1 MYNVLKI
8 DLTKERVI
16 NIFKKQI
23 KKQKEKTKKIKPE
36 QKKKIIIYVLLVV
49 AVLYIAYTIYLLI
62 KQPTNV
68 FTIEEGTLYQEET
81 DIGYVIRNETVVRG
95 NNYKNGMEQ
104 IKTEGQRAS
113 KDENIFRYYSTN
125 EESLKQKIAEL
136 DTKIQEA
143 MAQDTG
149 IFTADMKSLEDQI
162 DEKLKEINEITDV
175 ATLTEYKKEIDN
187 LITRKAKIAGDL
199 SPKGSYLNELIEERK
214 QYESQLNS
222 GAEYVKAPMSGIV
235 SYKVDGLEETL
246 TPDNF
251 GSINKEFLEKLN
263 LKTGEIVA
271 TSEEAGKVID
281 NFACY
286 IATISSSEEA
296 KQAEVGDDVKIRL
309 SNNAEIS
316 AEITSISQENENE
329 VLLILKVN
337 EQIEELINYRKI
349 SFDLIWW
356 DETGLKI
363 PNEAIVE
370 IDGLKYVVRNRA
382 GYLNKILVNV
392 TKQGE
397 DYSIVQPYTTEE
409 LKELGL
415 SNEEINSY
423 RKISLYDEIVLNP
436 DLNEVE

>member
-1 MYNVLKI
+1 MEKQN
-8 DLTKERVI
+8 KEQV
-16 NIFKKQI
+16 KT
-23 KKQKEKTKKIKPE
+23 TKKTTVN
-36 QKKKIIIYVLLVV
+36 QKKKIILNIIIV
-49 AVLYIAYTIYLLI
+49 AVLIYVVYAIYLLI
-62 KQPTNV
+62 KEPTNI

-81 DIGYVIRNETVVRG
+81 DIGYVIRKETVVRG

-104 IKTEGQRAS
+104 IKAEGERAA

-136 DTKIQEA
+136 DEQIQTA
-143 MAQDTG
+143 MTEDTS
-149 IFTADMKSLEDQI
+149 IFSADIKSLEDQI

-175 ATLTEYKKEIDN
+175 TTLTEYKKEIDN
-187 LITRKAKIAGDL
+187 LITKKAKIAGDL
-199 SPKGSYLNELIEERK
+199 SPQGSYLNQLIEERK

-409 LKELGL
+409 LKELGF

-423 RKISLYDEIVLNP
+423 RKISLYDEIILNP
-436 DLNEVE
+436 DLSEVE

>member
-1 MYNVLKI
+1 MEKQN
-8 DLTKERVI
+8 
-16 NIFKKQI
+16 KKR
-23 KKQKEKTKKIKPE
+23 EKTTKKTTMN
-36 QKKKIIIYVLLVV
+36 QKKKIILNVIIV
-49 AVLYIAYTIYLLI
+49 AVLIYVVYAIYLLI
-62 KQPTNV
+62 KEPTNI

-81 DIGYVIRNETVVRG
+81 DIGYVIRKETVVRG

-104 IKTEGQRAS
+104 IKAEGERAA

-136 DTKIQEA
+136 DEQIQTA
-143 MAQDTG
+143 MTEDTS
-149 IFTADMKSLEDQI
+149 IFSADIKSLEDQI

-175 ATLTEYKKEIDN
+175 TTLTEYKKEIDN
-187 LITRKAKIAGDL
+187 LITKKAKIAGDL
-199 SPKGSYLNELIEERK
+199 SPQGSYLNQLIEERK

-251 GSINKEFLEKLN
+251 GSINKEFLENLN

-296 KQAEVGDDVKIRL
+296 KQAEVGDDVKVRL

-316 AEITSISQENENE
+316 AEITSISQENEDE

-370 IDGLKYVVRNRA
+370 LDGLNYVVRNRA

-392 TKQGE
+392 TEQGE

-409 LKELGL
+409 LKELGF

-423 RKISLYDEIVLNP
+423 RKISLYDEIILNP
-436 DLNEVE
+436 DLSEVE

>member
-1 MYNVLKI
+1 MEKQN
-8 DLTKERVI
+8 
-16 NIFKKQI
+16 KKR
-23 KKQKEKTKKIKPE
+23 EKTTKKTTMN
-36 QKKKIIIYVLLVV
+36 QKKKIILNVIIV
-49 AVLYIAYTIYLLI
+49 AVLIYVVYATYLLI
-62 KQPTNV
+62 KEPTNI

-81 DIGYVIRNETVVRG
+81 DIGYVIRKETVVRG

-104 IKTEGQRAS
+104 IKAEGERAA

-136 DTKIQEA
+136 DEQIQTA
-143 MAQDTG
+143 MTEDTS
-149 IFTADMKSLEDQI
+149 IFSADIKSLEDQI

-175 ATLTEYKKEIDN
+175 TTLTEYKKEIDN
-187 LITRKAKIAGDL
+187 LITKKAKIAGDL
-199 SPKGSYLNELIEERK
+199 SPQGSYLNQLIEERK

-251 GSINKEFLEKLN
+251 GSINKEFLENLN

-296 KQAEVGDDVKIRL
+296 KQAEVGDDVKVRL

-316 AEITSISQENENE
+316 AEITSISQENEDE

-370 IDGLKYVVRNRA
+370 LDGLNYVVRNRA

-409 LKELGL
+409 LKELGF

-423 RKISLYDEIVLNP
+423 RKISLYDEIILNP
-436 DLNEVE
+436 DLSEVE

>member
-1 MYNVLKI
+1 MEKQN
-8 DLTKERVI
+8 KER
-16 NIFKKQI
+16 
-23 KKQKEKTKKIKPE
+23 EKTTKKTTMN
-36 QKKKIIIYVLLVV
+36 QKKKMILNVIIV
-49 AVLYIAYTIYLLI
+49 AVLIYVVYAIYLLI
-62 KQPTNV
+62 KEPTNI

-81 DIGYVIRNETVVRG
+81 DIGYVIRKETVVRG

-104 IKTEGQRAS
+104 IKAEGERAA
-113 KDENIFRYYSTN
+113 KNENIFRYYSTN

-136 DTKIQEA
+136 DEQIQTA
-143 MAQDTG
+143 MTEDTS
-149 IFTADMKSLEDQI
+149 IFSADIKSLEDQI

-175 ATLTEYKKEIDN
+175 TTLTEYKKEIDN
-187 LITRKAKIAGDL
+187 LITKKAKIAGDL
-199 SPKGSYLNELIEERK
+199 SPQGSYLNQLIEERK

-251 GSINKEFLEKLN
+251 GSINKEFLENLN

-296 KQAEVGDDVKIRL
+296 KQAEVGDDVKVRL

-316 AEITSISQENENE
+316 AEITSISQENEDE

-370 IDGLKYVVRNRA
+370 LDGLNYVVRNRA

-409 LKELGL
+409 LKELGF

-423 RKISLYDEIVLNP
+423 RKISLYDEIILNP
-436 DLNEVE
+436 DLSEVE

>member
-1 MYNVLKI
+1 MKKI
-8 DLTKERVI
+8 L
-16 NIFKKQI
+16 KKQN
-23 KKQKEKTKKIKPE
+23 KEQVKITKKTTVNK
-36 QKKKIIIYVLLVV
+36 KKKIILNVIIV
-49 AVLYIAYTIYLLI
+49 AVLIYVVYAIYLLI
-62 KQPTNV
+62 KEPTNI

-81 DIGYVIRNETVVRG
+81 DIGYVIRKETVVRG

-104 IKTEGQRAS
+104 IKAEGERAA

-125 EESLKQKIAEL
+125 EERLKQKIAEL
-136 DTKIQEA
+136 DEQIQTA
-143 MAQDTG
+143 MTEDTS
-149 IFTADMKSLEDQI
+149 IFSADMKSLEDQI

-175 ATLTEYKKEIDN
+175 TTLTEYKKEIDN

-199 SPKGSYLNELIEERK
+199 SPKGSYLNQLIEERK

-251 GSINKEFLEKLN
+251 GSINKEFLENLN

-281 NFACY
+281 NFNCY

-316 AEITSISQENENE
+316 AEITSISQENEDE
-329 VLLILKVN
+329 VLLILEVN

-370 IDGLKYVVRNRA
+370 LDGLNYVVRNRA

-409 LKELGL
+409 LKELGF

-423 RKISLYDEIVLNP
+423 RKISLYDEIILNP
-436 DLNEVE
+436 DLSEVE

>member
-1 MYNVLKI
+1 MEKQN
-8 DLTKERVI
+8 KER
-16 NIFKKQI
+16 KKTT
-23 KKQKEKTKKIKPE
+23 KKTKMN
-36 QKKKIIIYVLLVV
+36 QKKKIILNVIIV
-49 AVLYIAYTIYLLI
+49 AVLIYVVYAIYLLI
-62 KQPTNV
+62 KEPTNI

-81 DIGYVIRNETVVRG
+81 DIGYVIRKETVVRG

-104 IKTEGQRAS
+104 IKAEGERAA

-136 DTKIQEA
+136 DEQIQTA
-143 MAQDTG
+143 MTEDTS
-149 IFTADMKSLEDQI
+149 IFSADIKSLEDQI

-175 ATLTEYKKEIDN
+175 TTLTEYKKEIDN
-187 LITRKAKIAGDL
+187 LITKKAKIAGDL
-199 SPKGSYLNELIEERK
+199 SPQGSYLNQLIEERK

-251 GSINKEFLEKLN
+251 GSINKEFLENLN

-296 KQAEVGDDVKIRL
+296 KQAEVGDDVKVRL

-316 AEITSISQENENE
+316 AEITSISQENEDE

-370 IDGLKYVVRNRA
+370 LDGLNYVVRNRA

-409 LKELGL
+409 LKELGF

-423 RKISLYDEIVLNP
+423 RKISLYDEIILNP
-436 DLNEVE
+436 DLSEVE

>member
-1 MYNVLKI
+1 MKKI
-8 DLTKERVI
+8 LEKQNKER
-16 NIFKKQI
+16 KKT
-23 KKQKEKTKKIKPE
+23 TKKTTMN
-36 QKKKIIIYVLLVV
+36 QKKKIILNVIIV
-49 AVLYIAYTIYLLI
+49 AVLIYVVYAIYLLI
-62 KQPTNV
+62 KEPTNI

-81 DIGYVIRNETVVRG
+81 DIGYVIRKETVVRG

-104 IKTEGQRAS
+104 IKAEGERAA

-136 DTKIQEA
+136 DEQIQTA
-143 MAQDTG
+143 MTEDTS
-149 IFTADMKSLEDQI
+149 IFSADIKSLEDQI

-175 ATLTEYKKEIDN
+175 TTLTEYKKEIDN
-187 LITRKAKIAGDL
+187 LITKKAKIAGDL
-199 SPKGSYLNELIEERK
+199 SPQGSYLNQLIEERK

-222 GAEYVKAPMSGIV
+222 GAEYVKAQMSGIV

-251 GSINKEFLEKLN
+251 GSINKEFLENLN

-296 KQAEVGDDVKIRL
+296 KQAEVGDDVKVRL

-316 AEITSISQENENE
+316 AEITSISQENEDE

-370 IDGLKYVVRNRA
+370 LDGLNYVVRNRA

-409 LKELGL
+409 LKELGF

-423 RKISLYDEIVLNP
+423 RKISLYDEIILNP
-436 DLNEVE
+436 DLSEVE

>member
-1 MYNVLKI
+1 MEKQN
-8 DLTKERVI
+8 
-16 NIFKKQI
+16 KKR
-23 KKQKEKTKKIKPE
+23 EKTTKKITMN
-36 QKKKIIIYVLLVV
+36 QKKKIILNVIIV
-49 AVLYIAYTIYLLI
+49 AVLIYVVYAIYLLI
-62 KQPTNV
+62 KEPTNI

-81 DIGYVIRNETVVRG
+81 DIGYVIRKETVVRG

-104 IKTEGQRAS
+104 IKAEGERAA

-136 DTKIQEA
+136 DEQIQTA
-143 MAQDTG
+143 MTEDTS
-149 IFTADMKSLEDQI
+149 IFSADIKSLEDQI

-175 ATLTEYKKEIDN
+175 TTLTEYKKEIDN
-187 LITRKAKIAGDL
+187 LITKKAKIAGDL
-199 SPKGSYLNELIEERK
+199 SPQGSYLNQLIEERK

-251 GSINKEFLEKLN
+251 GSINKEFLENLN

-271 TSEEAGKVID
+271 TSEDAGKVID

-296 KQAEVGDDVKIRL
+296 KQAEVGDDVKVRL

-316 AEITSISQENENE
+316 AEITSISQENEDE

-370 IDGLKYVVRNRA
+370 LEGLNYVVRNRA

-392 TKQGE
+392 TEQGE

-409 LKELGL
+409 LKELGF

-423 RKISLYDEIVLNP
+423 RKISLYDEIILNP
-436 DLNEVE
+436 DLSEVE

>member
-1 MYNVLKI
+1 MKKI
-8 DLTKERVI
+8 LEKQNKER
-16 NIFKKQI
+16 KKT
-23 KKQKEKTKKIKPE
+23 TKKTTMN
-36 QKKKIIIYVLLVV
+36 QKKKIILNVIIV
-49 AVLYIAYTIYLLI
+49 AVLIYVVYAIYLLI
-62 KQPTNV
+62 KEPTNI

-81 DIGYVIRNETVVRG
+81 DIGYVIRKETVVRG

-104 IKTEGQRAS
+104 IKAEGERAA

-136 DTKIQEA
+136 DEQIQTA
-143 MAQDTG
+143 MTEDTS
-149 IFTADMKSLEDQI
+149 IFSADIKSLEDQI

-175 ATLTEYKKEIDN
+175 TTLTEYKKEIDN
-187 LITRKAKIAGDL
+187 LITKKAKIAGDL
-199 SPKGSYLNELIEERK
+199 SPQGSYLNQLIEERK

-251 GSINKEFLEKLN
+251 GSINKEFLENLN

-296 KQAEVGDDVKIRL
+296 KQAEVGDDVKVRL

-316 AEITSISQENENE
+316 AEITSISQENEDE

-370 IDGLKYVVRNRA
+370 LDGLNYVVRNRA

-409 LKELGL
+409 LKELGF

-423 RKISLYDEIVLNP
+423 RKISLYDEIILNP
-436 DLNEVE
+436 DLSEVE

>member
-1 MYNVLKI
+1 MEKQN
-8 DLTKERVI
+8 KE
-16 NIFKKQI
+16 Q
-23 KKQKEKTKKIKPE
+23 EKTTKKTILN
-36 QKKKIIIYVLLVV
+36 QKKKIILNIIIV
-49 AVLYIAYTIYLLI
+49 AVLIYVIYAIYLLI
-62 KQPTNV
+62 KEPTNI

-81 DIGYVIRNETVVRG
+81 DIGYVIRKETVVRG

-104 IKTEGQRAS
+104 IKAEGERAA
-113 KDENIFRYYSTN
+113 KNENIFRYYSTN

-136 DTKIQEA
+136 DEQIQTA
-143 MAQDTG
+143 MTENTN
-149 IFTADMKSLEDQI
+149 IFSADIKSLEDQI
-162 DEKLKEINEITDV
+162 DEKLKEINQITDV
-175 ATLTEYKKEIDN
+175 TTLTEYKKEIDN
-187 LITRKAKIAGDL
+187 LITKKAKIAGDL
-199 SPKGSYLNELIEERK
+199 SPQGSYLNQLIEERK

-397 DYSIVQPYTTEE
+397 EYSIVQPYTTEE

>member
-1 MYNVLKI
+1 MEKQN
-8 DLTKERVI
+8 KER
-16 NIFKKQI
+16 KKT
-23 KKQKEKTKKIKPE
+23 TKKTTMN
-36 QKKKIIIYVLLVV
+36 QKKKIILNVIIV
-49 AVLYIAYTIYLLI
+49 AVLIYVVYAIYLLI
-62 KQPTNV
+62 KEPTNI

-81 DIGYVIRNETVVRG
+81 DIGYVIRKETVVRG

-104 IKTEGQRAS
+104 IKAEGERAA

-136 DTKIQEA
+136 DEQIQTA
-143 MAQDTG
+143 MIEDTS
-149 IFTADMKSLEDQI
+149 IFSADIKSLEDQI

-175 ATLTEYKKEIDN
+175 TTLTEYKKEIDN
-187 LITRKAKIAGDL
+187 LITKKAKIAGDL
-199 SPKGSYLNELIEERK
+199 SPQGSYLNQLIEERK

-251 GSINKEFLEKLN
+251 GSINKEFLENLN

-296 KQAEVGDDVKIRL
+296 KQAEVGDDVKVRL

-316 AEITSISQENENE
+316 AEITSISQENEDE

-370 IDGLKYVVRNRA
+370 LDGLNYVVRNRA

-392 TKQGE
+392 IEQGE

-409 LKELGL
+409 LKELGF

-423 RKISLYDEIVLNP
+423 RKISLYDEIILNP
-436 DLNEVE
+436 DLSEVE

>member
-1 MYNVLKI
+1 MEKQN
-8 DLTKERVI
+8 
-16 NIFKKQI
+16 KKR
-23 KKQKEKTKKIKPE
+23 EKTTKKTTMN
-36 QKKKIIIYVLLVV
+36 QKKKIILNVIIV
-49 AVLYIAYTIYLLI
+49 AVLIYVVYAIYLLI
-62 KQPTNV
+62 KEPTNI

-81 DIGYVIRNETVVRG
+81 DIGYVIRKETVVRG

-104 IKTEGQRAS
+104 IKAEGERAA

-136 DTKIQEA
+136 DEQIQTA
-143 MAQDTG
+143 MTEDTS
-149 IFTADMKSLEDQI
+149 IFSADIKSLEDQI

-175 ATLTEYKKEIDN
+175 TTLTEYKKEIDN
-187 LITRKAKIAGDL
+187 LITKKAKIAGDL
-199 SPKGSYLNELIEERK
+199 SPQGSYLNQLIEERK

-251 GSINKEFLEKLN
+251 GSINKEFLENLN

-296 KQAEVGDDVKIRL
+296 KQAEVGDDVEVRL
-309 SNNAEIS
+309 SNNSEIS
-316 AEITSISQENENE
+316 TEITSISQENEDE

-370 IDGLKYVVRNRA
+370 LDGLNYVVRNRA

-392 TKQGE
+392 TEQGE

-409 LKELGL
+409 LKELGF

-423 RKISLYDEIVLNP
+423 RKISLYDEIILNP
-436 DLNEVE
+436 DLSEVE

>member
-1 MYNVLKI
+1 MEKQN
-8 DLTKERVI
+8 KER
-16 NIFKKQI
+16 KKTT
-23 KKQKEKTKKIKPE
+23 KKTKMN
-36 QKKKIIIYVLLVV
+36 QKKKIILNVIIV
-49 AVLYIAYTIYLLI
+49 AVLIYVVYAIYLLI
-62 KQPTNV
+62 KEPTNI

-81 DIGYVIRNETVVRG
+81 DIGYVIRKETVVRG

-104 IKTEGQRAS
+104 IKAEGERAA

-136 DTKIQEA
+136 DEQIQTA
-143 MAQDTG
+143 MTEDTS
-149 IFTADMKSLEDQI
+149 IFSADIKSLEDQI

-175 ATLTEYKKEIDN
+175 TTLTEYKKEIDN
-187 LITRKAKIAGDL
+187 LITKKAKIAGDL
-199 SPKGSYLNELIEERK
+199 SPQGSYLNQLIEERK

-251 GSINKEFLEKLN
+251 GSINKEFLENLN
-263 LKTGEIVA
+263 LKTGGIVA

-296 KQAEVGDDVKIRL
+296 KQAEVGDDVKVRL

-316 AEITSISQENENE
+316 AEITSISQENEDE

-370 IDGLKYVVRNRA
+370 LDGLNYVVRNRA

-409 LKELGL
+409 LKELGF

-423 RKISLYDEIVLNP
+423 RKISLYDEIILNP
-436 DLNEVE
+436 DLSEVE

>member
-1 MYNVLKI
+1 MEKQN
-8 DLTKERVI
+8 KE
-16 NIFKKQI
+16 Q
-23 KKQKEKTKKIKPE
+23 EKTTRKTKFD
-36 QKKKIIIYVLLVV
+36 QKKKIILNIIIV
-49 AVLYIAYTIYLLI
+49 AVLIYVIYAIYLLI
-62 KQPTNV
+62 KEPTNI

-81 DIGYVIRNETVVRG
+81 DIGYVIRKETVVRG

-104 IKTEGQRAS
+104 IKAEGERAA

-136 DTKIQEA
+136 DEQIQTA
-143 MAQDTG
+143 MTENTN
-149 IFTADMKSLEDQI
+149 IFSADIKSLEDQI
-162 DEKLKEINEITDV
+162 DEKLKEINGITDV
-175 ATLTEYKKEIDN
+175 TTLTEYKKEIDN

-199 SPKGSYLNELIEERK
+199 SPKGSYLNQLIEERK

-246 TPDNF
+246 TPNNF
-251 GSINKEFLEKLN
+251 GSINKEFLENLN

-281 NFACY
+281 NFNCY

-316 AEITSISQENENE
+316 AEITSISQENEDE
-329 VLLILKVN
+329 VLLILEVN

-370 IDGLKYVVRNRA
+370 LDGLNYVVRNRA

-409 LKELGL
+409 LKELGF

-423 RKISLYDEIVLNP
+423 RKISLYDEIILNP
-436 DLNEVE
+436 DLSEVE

>member
-1 MYNVLKI
+1 MEKQN
-8 DLTKERVI
+8 
-16 NIFKKQI
+16 KKR
-23 KKQKEKTKKIKPE
+23 EKTTKKTTMN
-36 QKKKIIIYVLLVV
+36 QKKKIILNIIIV
-49 AVLYIAYTIYLLI
+49 AVLIYVVYAIYLLI
-62 KQPTNV
+62 KEPTNI

-81 DIGYVIRNETVVRG
+81 DIGYVIRKETVVRG

-104 IKTEGQRAS
+104 IKAEGERAA

-136 DTKIQEA
+136 DEQIQTA
-143 MAQDTG
+143 MTEDTS
-149 IFTADMKSLEDQI
+149 IFSADIKSLEDQI

-175 ATLTEYKKEIDN
+175 TTLTEYKKEIDN
-187 LITRKAKIAGDL
+187 LITKKAKIAGDL
-199 SPKGSYLNELIEERK
+199 SPQGSYLNQLIEERK

-251 GSINKEFLEKLN
+251 GSINKEFLENLN

-296 KQAEVGDDVKIRL
+296 KQAEVGDDVKVRL

-316 AEITSISQENENE
+316 AEITSISQENEDE

-370 IDGLKYVVRNRA
+370 LEGLNYVVRNRA

-392 TKQGE
+392 TEQGE

-409 LKELGL
+409 LKELGF

-423 RKISLYDEIVLNP
+423 RKISLYDEIILNP
-436 DLNEVE
+436 DLSEVE

>member
-1 MYNVLKI
+1 MEKQN
-8 DLTKERVI
+8 KEQV
-16 NIFKKQI
+16 KT
-23 KKQKEKTKKIKPE
+23 TKKTTVN
-36 QKKKIIIYVLLVV
+36 QKKKIILNIIIV
-49 AVLYIAYTIYLLI
+49 AVLIYVVYAIYLLI
-62 KQPTNV
+62 KEPTNI

-81 DIGYVIRNETVVRG
+81 DIGYVIRKETVVRG

-104 IKTEGQRAS
+104 IKAEGERAA

-125 EESLKQKIAEL
+125 EEGLKQKIAEL
-136 DTKIQEA
+136 DEQIQTA
-143 MAQDTG
+143 MTEDTS
-149 IFTADMKSLEDQI
+149 IFSADMKSLEDQI
-162 DEKLKEINEITDV
+162 DEKLKEINKITDV
-175 ATLTEYKKEIDN
+175 TTLTEYKKEIDN

-199 SPKGSYLNELIEERK
+199 SPQGSYLNQLIEERK

-251 GSINKEFLEKLN
+251 GSINKEVLENLN

-281 NFACY
+281 NFNCY
-286 IATISSSEEA
+286 IATISSTEEA
-296 KQAEVGDDVKIRL
+296 KQAKVGDDVKIRL

-316 AEITSISQENENE
+316 AEITSISQENDEE
-329 VLLILKVN
+329 VMLILQVN

-370 IDGLKYVVRNRA
+370 IDGLNYVVRNRA

-397 DYSIVQPYTTEE
+397 EYSIVQPYTTEE
-409 LKELGL
+409 LKELGF

>member
-1 MYNVLKI
+1 M
-8 DLTKERVI
+8 E
-16 NIFKKQI
+16 KQD
-23 KKQKEKTKKIKPE
+23 KEKKNNTKKITSN
-36 QKKKIIIYVLLVV
+36 QKKKIFLNVIIIAVLIYVVY
-49 AVLYIAYTIYLLI
+49 AIYLLI
-62 KQPTNV
+62 KEPTNI

-81 DIGYVIRNETVVRG
+81 DIGYVIRKETVVRG

-104 IKTEGQRAS
+104 IKAEGERAS
-113 KDENIFRYYSTN
+113 KNENIFRYYSTN
-125 EESLKQKIAEL
+125 EENLKQKIAEL
-136 DTKIQEA
+136 DEQIQVA
-143 MAQDTG
+143 MTEDTS
-149 IFTADMKSLEDQI
+149 IFSADMKSLEDQI
-162 DEKLKEINEITDV
+162 DEKLKEINGITDV
-175 ATLTEYKKEIDN
+175 TTLTEYKKEIDN
-187 LITRKAKIAGDL
+187 LVTKKAKIAGDL
-199 SPKGSYLNELIEERK
+199 SPKGSYLNQLIEERK

-222 GAEYVKAPMSGIV
+222 GAEYVTAPMSGIV

-251 GSINKEFLEKLN
+251 GSINKEFLENLN

-281 NFACY
+281 NFKCY

-309 SNNAEIS
+309 SNNTEIS
-316 AEITSISQENENE
+316 AEINSITQENEDK
-329 VLLILKVN
+329 VLLILEVN

-363 PNEAIVE
+363 PNEAIVK
-370 IDGLKYVVRNRA
+370 IDGLNYVVRNRA
-382 GYLNKILVNV
+382 GYLNKILVDV

-397 DYSIVQPYTTEE
+397 DYSIVQAYSTEE
-409 LKELGL
+409 LKELGF
-415 SNEEINSY
+415 SNEEINAY

-436 DLNEVE
+436 DLSEVE

>member
-1 MYNVLKI
+1 MEKQN
-8 DLTKERVI
+8 KEQV
-16 NIFKKQI
+16 KT
-23 KKQKEKTKKIKPE
+23 TKKTTVN
-36 QKKKIIIYVLLVV
+36 QKKKIVLNVIIV
-49 AVLYIAYTIYLLI
+49 AVLIYVVYAIYLLI
-62 KQPTNV
+62 KEPTNI

-81 DIGYVIRNETVVRG
+81 DIGYVIRKETVVRG

-104 IKTEGQRAS
+104 IKAEGERAA

-125 EESLKQKIAEL
+125 EENLKQKIAEL
-136 DTKIQEA
+136 DEQIQTA
-143 MAQDTG
+143 MTEDTS
-149 IFTADMKSLEDQI
+149 IFSADMKSLENQI
-162 DEKLKEINEITDV
+162 DEKLKEINKITDV
-175 ATLTEYKKEIDN
+175 TTLTEYKKEIDN

-199 SPKGSYLNELIEERK
+199 SPKGSYLNQLIEERK

-251 GSINKEFLEKLN
+251 GSINKEFLENLN

-296 KQAEVGDDVKIRL
+296 KQAEVGDDVKVRL

-316 AEITSISQENENE
+316 AEITSISQENEDE

-370 IDGLKYVVRNRA
+370 LEGLNYVVRNRA

-392 TKQGE
+392 TEQGE

-409 LKELGL
+409 LKELGF

-423 RKISLYDEIVLNP
+423 RKISLYDEIILNP
-436 DLNEVE
+436 DLSEVE